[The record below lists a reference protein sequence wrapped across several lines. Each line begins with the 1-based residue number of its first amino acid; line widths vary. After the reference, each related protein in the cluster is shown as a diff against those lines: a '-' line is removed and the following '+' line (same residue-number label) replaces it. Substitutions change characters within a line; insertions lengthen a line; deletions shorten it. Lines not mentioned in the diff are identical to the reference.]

1 MSQQFVNP
9 LAKRIKADAK
19 AIAKMEEDFKV
30 PFDLSL
36 FWIRFQSV
44 ICALEAL
51 KAFFN
56 FFLSFFN
63 GPVKFAAWWGL
74 RGLVVESRT
83 RTGRQS
89 SHRPIHDNLS
99 IRNFPLCRGAARR
112 LWLALIP
119 C

>member
-44 ICALEAL
+44 ICALESL
-51 KAFFN
+51 
-56 FFLSFFN
+56 L
-63 GPVKFAAWWGL
+63 
-74 RGLVVESRT
+74 
-83 RTGRQS
+83 
-89 SHRPIHDNLS
+89 
-99 IRNFPLCRGAARR
+99 
-112 LWLALIP
+112 
-119 C
+119 